1 MQLLLS
7 LLVDGLY
14 ERLCTRC
21 IRWSLS
27 VGGHEPQLFHRQGR
41 FYLDTQHDFVIHAQA
56 PSLARIKV
64 VVLRIVSSDDD
75 VADGQSV
82 YSDGDSGK
90 HRPSSAPSPAAC
102 AKVTASGVVVINIS
116 SIQQL

>member
-1 MQLLLS
+1 MREQGSRTDFVSPASSLVGRYKTERGENAYIPLS
-7 LLVDGLY
+7 
-14 ERLCTRC
+14 
-21 IRWSLS
+21 
-27 VGGHEPQLFHRQGR
+27 R
-41 FYLDTQHDFVIHAQA
+41 FSNDFVIHAQA